1 MTYMLDTNPVSYIV
15 KGRSP
20 AAREKLL
27 GLEPGDIACVSSVTE
42 AEIKYGLAKRPA
54 AARLRTLME
63 AFLASIRVLSWG
75 RDAADAYGALRARL
89 ESSGRLLGSMD
100 LMIAAHAIAAEAAL
114 VTRDGAF
121 QAVEELSVIE
131 NWATDL

>member
-1 MTYMLDTNPVSYIV
+1 
-15 KGRSP
+15 
-20 AAREKLL
+20 
-27 GLEPGDIACVSSVTE
+27 
-42 AEIKYGLAKRPA
+42 
-54 AARLRTLME
+54 ME